1 MCSAALNGLCHF
13 CTSDFLIDHLPPEVC
28 RSTLS
33 HATQFD
39 MPSLQA
45 PTIQNATAADAFAR
59 DFETP
64 NTVQLPASY
73 CVDLVTIVPTQSLP
87 SLSQFL
93 SSLLPSEVEAVPRG
107 TISSVLRQSWVQS
120 PLERAV
126 KGVENLLLGM
136 CVVNS
141 GRDSPHGMVASK
153 VIMVKWHMN
162 VLVKL
167 YTTIV
172 DTLIQIIVT
181 LYAIFI

>member
-1 MCSAALNGLCHF
+1 MA
-13 CTSDFLIDHLPPEVC
+13 
-28 RSTLS
+28 TLS
-33 HATQFD
+33 HATHFD

-45 PTIQNATAADAFAR
+45 PTIQDATTADAFAV
-59 DFETP
+59 DSETP
-64 NTVQLPASY
+64 VQLPASY
-73 CVDLVTIVPTQSLP
+73 CVDLVTIIPTQSLP

-107 TISSVLRQSWVQS
+107 TVSSVLRQSRDQS

-153 VIMVKWHMN
+153 VIMLKWHMN

-172 DTLIQIIVT
+172 DTLMQIIVT